1 MSKLYVVA
9 TPIGNLK
16 DITYR
21 AIEVLNNCDLIAAED
36 TKHTSIL
43 LKHYNIETRM
53 ISYHKYNEEER
64 SKLLIS
70 YILEKGMDIAL
81 VSNAGTPCISD
92 PGYRIV
98 KDAREKGIEVIPVP
112 GPSAVM
118 TALSIAGVP
127 TDHFLF
133 LGFLPR
139 KETEREKIIKG
150 IREKGIETIVLYE
163 SPKRIISLAELI
175 ARELPEATVCFF
187 CELTKVF
194 ERSYTGKIEDVLEEL
209 KKDPDAGI
217 GEYTVVIYRKAE
229 KVEEDRLEISLEALL
244 VDTVVKEKVS
254 LKEAI
259 EIVAKRFNLPKKQV
273 YRKALELKKSIIKDI
288 KEGES
293 L

>member
-1 MSKLYVVA
+1 MGKLYVVA

-36 TKHTSIL
+36 TRHTSIL
-43 LKHYNIETRM
+43 LRHYNIETKL

-70 YILEKGMDIAL
+70 YILGKNMDVAL

-98 KDAREKGIEVIPVP
+98 KDAREKGIEVIPIP

-118 TALSIAGVP
+118 TALSVSGIP
-127 TDHFLF
+127 INHFLF
-133 LGFLPR
+133 LGFLPK
-139 KETEREKIIKG
+139 KESERREIIRSTK
-150 IREKGIETIVLYE
+150 EKGIETIVIYE

-175 ARELPEATVCFF
+175 AKELPDSTVCFF

-194 ERSYTGKIEDVLEEL
+194 ERSYIGKIYDVLEEL
-209 KKDPDAGI
+209 RNDPNANI
-217 GEYTVVIYRKAE
+217 GEYTIVVHNKREVKE
-229 KVEEDRLEISLEALL
+229 VKLEVGIEALII
-244 VDTVVKEKVS
+244 DTITKERVS

-259 EIVAKRFNLPKKQV
+259 EIVSKKFNLPKNQV
-273 YRKALELKKSIIKDI
+273 YKRALELKKIITKI
-288 KEGES
+288 
-293 L
+293 